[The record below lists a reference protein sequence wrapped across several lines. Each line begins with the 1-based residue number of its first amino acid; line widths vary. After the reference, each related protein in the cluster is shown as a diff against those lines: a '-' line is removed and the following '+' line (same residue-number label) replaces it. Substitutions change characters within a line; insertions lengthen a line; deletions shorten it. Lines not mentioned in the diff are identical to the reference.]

1 MGSQAGPLEA
11 MVAQAA
17 PLALVVQT
25 GTLEAMVATVGAVHS
40 PRGRCR
46 THTS

>member
-11 MVAQAA
+11 MVANVG
-17 PLALVVQT
+17 PLAMVAQA
-25 GTLEAMVATVGAVHS
+25 GPLEAMVAKVGVVHS
-40 PRGRCR
+40 PRSRCC